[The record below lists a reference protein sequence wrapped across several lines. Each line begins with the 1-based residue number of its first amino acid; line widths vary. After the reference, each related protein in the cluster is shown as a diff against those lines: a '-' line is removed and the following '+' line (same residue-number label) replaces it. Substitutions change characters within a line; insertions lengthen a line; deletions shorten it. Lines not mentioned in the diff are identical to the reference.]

1 LALTVNAKK
10 FLIIIKLHYSNVTN
24 LYWWCSDPLLQISA
38 LTITIKDEAR
48 KQIYLQILSD
58 QFCMKIIS
66 SIIDGPKTAVEIAK
80 TTSIPISTVYRRL
93 QFLQENKM
101 LKTSGG
107 LNKDGKYFTYLSKL
121 KAASTFFN
129 GSEIWVS
136 VTPNLHFTI
145 N

>member
-1 LALTVNAKK
+1 MV
-10 FLIIIKLHYSNVTN
+10 IKLHDSNVTN
-24 LYWWCSDPLLQISA
+24 LYWQCSDPLLQISA
-38 LTITIKDEAR
+38 SAITIKEEAR

-58 QFCMKIIS
+58 KFCMGIIS

-80 TTSIPISTVYRRL
+80 ITNIPISTVYRRL

-107 LNKDGKYFTYLSKL
+107 LNKDGKYFVYLSKL
-121 KAASTFFN
+121 KAASTFFD

-136 VTPNLHFTI
+136 VTPNLNFTI

>member
-1 LALTVNAKK
+1 
-10 FLIIIKLHYSNVTN
+10 
-24 LYWWCSDPLLQISA
+24 LQISA

-58 QFCMKIIS
+58 QFCMGIIS

-107 LNKDGKYFTYLSKL
+107 LNKDGKYFVYLSKL
-121 KAASTFFN
+121 KAASTFFD
-129 GSEIWVS
+129 GSKIWVS
-136 VTPNLHFTI
+136 VTPNLNFTI

>member
-1 LALTVNAKK
+1 
-10 FLIIIKLHYSNVTN
+10 
-24 LYWWCSDPLLQISA
+24 LQISA
-38 LTITIKDEAR
+38 STITIKDEAR

-58 QFCMKIIS
+58 QFCMGIIS
-66 SIIDGPKTAVEIAK
+66 SIIDEPKTAVEIAK
-80 TTSIPISTVYRRL
+80 TTNIPISTVYRRL

-107 LNKDGKYFTYLSKL
+107 LNKDGKYFVYLSKL
-121 KAASTFFN
+121 KAASTFFD

-136 VTPNLHFTI
+136 VTPNLNFTI

>member
-1 LALTVNAKK
+1 M
-10 FLIIIKLHYSNVTN
+10 IIKSHVNNVTN
-24 LYWWCSDPLLQISA
+24 LYWQCSDPLLQISA
-38 LTITIKDEAR
+38 SAITIKDEAR

-58 QFCMKIIS
+58 QFCMGIIS

-107 LNKDGKYFTYLSKL
+107 LNKDGKYFVYLSKL
-121 KAASTFFN
+121 KSASTYFD

-136 VTPNLHFTI
+136 VTPNLNFTI

>member
-1 LALTVNAKK
+1 MIVMQLIYTGSAAILYCKSQHQQLILRMKQESK
-10 FLIIIKLHYSNVTN
+10 F
-24 LYWWCSDPLLQISA
+24 IS
-38 LTITIKDEAR
+38 KS
-48 KQIYLQILSD
+48 LSD
-58 QFCMKIIS
+58 QFCMGIIS

-80 TTSIPISTVYRRL
+80 KTSIPISTVYRRL

-107 LNKDGKYFTYLSKL
+107 LNKDGKYFVYLSKL
-121 KAASTFFN
+121 KAASTFFD

-136 VTPNLHFTI
+136 VTPNLNFTI

>member
-1 LALTVNAKK
+1 M
-10 FLIIIKLHYSNVTN
+10 
-24 LYWWCSDPLLQISA
+24 QISA

-58 QFCMKIIS
+58 QFCMGIIS

-80 TTSIPISTVYRRL
+80 TTNIPISTVYRRL

-101 LKTSGG
+101 MKTSGG
-107 LNKDGKYFTYLSKL
+107 LNKDGKYFVYLSKL
-121 KAASTFFN
+121 KAASTFFD

-136 VTPNLHFTI
+136 VTPNLNFTI

>member
-1 LALTVNAKK
+1 M
-10 FLIIIKLHYSNVTN
+10 IIKLHYSNVTN
-24 LYWWCSDPLLQISA
+24 LYWLCCNPLLQISA
-38 LTITIKDEAR
+38 SAITIKDEAR

-58 QFCMKIIS
+58 QFCMGIIS

-80 TTSIPISTVYRRL
+80 ATSIPISTVYRRL

-107 LNKDGKYFTYLSKL
+107 LNKDGKYFVYLSKL
-121 KAASTFFN
+121 KTASTYFD

-136 VTPNLHFTI
+136 VTPNLNFTI